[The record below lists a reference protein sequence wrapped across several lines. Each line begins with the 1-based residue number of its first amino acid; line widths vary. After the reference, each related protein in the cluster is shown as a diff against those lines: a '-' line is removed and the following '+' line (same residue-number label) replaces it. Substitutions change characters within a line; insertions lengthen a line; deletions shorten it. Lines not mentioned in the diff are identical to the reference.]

1 MTLSSPTGGRLVDG
15 TATGTIKNHDP
26 LPRAVMA
33 RFGRAA
39 AQHVVENVE
48 ERMAARR
55 DPGVEVRIGGYDLF
69 GQGPV
74 RHDQQIP
81 MHGYRRPYAGR
92 WRPGG
97 RVQRPGSRPS
107 GDRGVPDESGDEA
120 GRDAVGVEPERTIV
134 LLGSRGSTVL
144 NGEVRTRLFGAD
156 YAKGRIV
163 TGLAIADSQGM
174 GSYSRR
180 LPVARS
186 PPVCPGC
193 IPGSATRRP
202 SASRP
207 GPRPGTGPAR

>member
-1 MTLSSPTGGRLVDG
+1 MWSRTWRSEWPRVGIRVSRSGSAGTTCSGRGRCVTTSRSPCTGIEDRTRGDG
-15 TATGTIKNHDP
+15 DRAAGFSDQVHDP
-26 LPRAVMA
+26 LAT
-33 RFGRAA
+33 AA
-39 AQHVVENVE
+39 FQMNREMK
-48 ERMAARR
+48 R
-55 DPGVEVRIGGYDLF
+55 GGTL
-69 GQGPV
+69 
-74 RHDQQIP
+74 
-81 MHGYRRPYAGR
+81 
-92 WRPGG
+92 
-97 RVQRPGSRPS
+97 S
-107 GDRGVPDESGDEA
+107 
-120 GRDAVGVEPERTIV
+120 VEPERTIV